1 MKSKKIASSA
11 EEMRQKLFGRPAT
24 TASES
29 AEGTGDRFRAYWDYI
44 GKTVTIPVEH
54 ISLEDNVRK
63 EVDTTSPKFLEL
75 VDSIRREGLL
85 QNLVVDVRSGP
96 QGTYLACVSGQ
107 RRLLAAKEA
116 GIEKAVCL
124 LKQYSEAERISIGLT
139 ENLVR
144 QDLHC
149 LDVAEGYA
157 ELRRRGWAEEEIAA
171 RFEREQRTVHRY
183 LLIAAWPEEVKKRI
197 RQHPEFFTTRVI
209 FNQFVSRGF
218 ADESKLRQAVEE
230 KINASLQT
238 KTVEI
243 AAPSEGA
250 IQLKLSDE
258 NRQAVKVLSDKLQ
271 TEIRLKL
278 VGGKGKLEIGF
289 QSDEELGR
297 ILQILTLV

>member
-1 MKSKKIASSA
+1 
-11 EEMRQKLFGRPAT
+11 
-24 TASES
+24 
-29 AEGTGDRFRAYWDYI
+29 
-44 GKTVTIPVEH
+44 
-54 ISLEDNVRK
+54 
-63 EVDTTSPKFLEL
+63 
-75 VDSIRREGLL
+75 
-85 QNLVVDVRSGP
+85 
-96 QGTYLACVSGQ
+96 VSGQ
-107 RRLLAAKEA
+107 RRLLAAKAA
-116 GIEKAVCL
+116 GVEKAVCL
-124 LKQYSEAERISIGLT
+124 LKQYGEAERISIGLT

-197 RQHPEFFTTRVI
+197 RQYPEIFTTRMI

-243 AAPSEGA
+243 AAPSDGA
-250 IQLKLSDE
+250 TQFKLSDE
-258 NRQAVKVLSDKLQ
+258 NRQAVNALSDRLQ
-271 TEIRLKL
+271 AEVRLKT

-289 QSDEELGR
+289 RSDEELGR
-297 ILQILTLV
+297 ILQILTLG

>member
-11 EEMRQKLFGRPAT
+11 EEMKQKLFGRPAA
-24 TASES
+24 TASETV
-29 AEGTGDRFRAYWDYI
+29 EVTTDRFRAYWDYI

-63 EVDTTSPKFLEL
+63 SVDTSSPKFLEL

-124 LKQYSEAERISIGLT
+124 LKQYGEAERISIGLT

-197 RQHPEFFTTRVI
+197 RQHPEIFTTRVI

-230 KINASLQT
+230 KIATSLGA
-238 KTVEI
+238 KSAALAVPDAN
-243 AAPSEGA
+243 AAP
-250 IQLKLSDE
+250 LDLSDE
-258 NRQAVKVLSDKLQ
+258 NRQAIKLLSDKLQ
-271 TEIRLKL
+271 TEVRLKTI
-278 VGGKGKLEIGF
+278 GRKGKLEIGF
-289 QSDEELGR
+289 QSEGELER
-297 ILQILTLV
+297 ILQILTLA